1 MPWLKESEQGFPV
14 FVYRNYPVVGG
25 SSGRP
30 LRRDLQFSG
39 VHSIAAWHPRGE
51 RIVTL
56 QPDRVS

>member
-1 MPWLKESEQGFPV
+1 MSKDSLY